1 MALSHFSLL
10 NTHILVYLKHVNVA
24 LCIFYTCAYQ
34 NIILITKIHITLSFN
49 SLAPFCVTL
58 SPLRR
63 GRNVGQCT
71 KQKAGVYC
79 K

>member
-10 NTHILVYLKHVNVA
+10 NTHILVYLKYVNVA
-24 LCIFYTCAYQ
+24 LCTFFKCAYQ
-34 NIILITKIHITLSFN
+34 YIILITKIHITLSFN

-63 GRNVGQCT
+63 SRNVGQCI
-71 KQKAGVYC
+71 KQKVGVYC